1 MNIYRVGG
9 SIRDSLLGKK
19 SSDTDWVV
27 TGSSPEEMKSK
38 KFKQIGSSFPVF
50 LHPKTNEEYAL
61 ARKEKSTGKGHKD
74 FIFSFSPNV
83 TLEEDLFRRDL
94 TINAIAQD
102 KNGNLIDPYNGLK
115 DIENKILRNVS
126 VAFKEDPLRAFRV
139 ARFYAYLD
147 DFRLHNHL
155 KVELKN
161 ISESGSL
168 SSLSKERVWAEVEK
182 ALEFNFRRFL
192 EIIVEFDL
200 LKPWFKN
207 LKNIPNKFP
216 SDPFAK
222 WCATEMKN
230 NYSLGSELIEDK
242 SKQAKL
248 NFWKLLDSFDETK
261 ALSKKVKFF
270 KKFVNNNKDNDFF
283 WALQFFPNKETFIK
297 RVYSQFKDY
306 DFSYLQNKQYNEIQN
321 EKLRIIEGLILK
333 NE

>member
-19 SSDTDWVV
+19 SSDNDWVV

-38 KFKQIGSSFPVF
+38 KLKQIGSSFPVF
-50 LHPKTNEEYAL
+50 LHPKTNEQYAL

-74 FIFSFSPNV
+74 FIFSFSPDV
-83 TLEEDLFRRDL
+83 TLEEDLSRRDL

-115 DIENKILRNVS
+115 DIKNKTLRNVS
-126 VAFKEDPLRAFRV
+126 DAFKEDPLRAFRV

-147 DFRLHNHL
+147 NFKLHPKL
-155 KVELKN
+155 KAELKS

-168 SSLSKERVWAEVEK
+168 SYLSKERVWAEVEK
-182 ALEFNFRRFL
+182 ALHFNFKRFL
-192 EIIVEFDL
+192 EIIVEFNL
-200 LKPWFKN
+200 LEPWFKN
-207 LKNIPNKFP
+207 LNNIPNMFP

-222 WCATEMKN
+222 WCTTEMKN
-230 NYSLGSELIEDK
+230 NYSLGSELIKDK
-242 SKQAKL
+242 SKQTKL
-248 NFWKLLDSFDETK
+248 YFWKLLDSFDETQG
-261 ALSKKVKFF
+261 LSEKVKFVN
-270 KKFVNNNKDNDFF
+270 KFVNSKKDSDFF
-283 WALQFFPNKETFIK
+283 WTLQFFPNKETFIK

-306 DFSYLQNKQYNEIQN
+306 DFSYLQNKQYNEIQH